1 MRPATHANALRVQA
15 ALGDGFTVVE
25 FEISTRTAAEAASAI
40 GCEVAQIAKS
50 IVFRAVR
57 SGRAVLVIASGIN
70 RVDEQRVA
78 GVIGEAVAR
87 ADPEFVKENTGYT
100 IGGVPPLAIAQ
111 GTAVLLDRD
120 LGRHAQ
126 IWAAAGTPNAV
137 FSLTWDD
144 LVRLTGG
151 VAADIAQSG

>member
-1 MRPATHANALRVQA
+1 MRPATHSNALRVQA

-25 FEISTRTAAEAASAI
+25 FESSTRTAAEAASAI

-57 SGRAVLVIASGIN
+57 SGRPVLVVASGIN
-70 RVDEQRVA
+70 RVDEQKVA

-87 ADPEFVKENTGYT
+87 ADPEFVKKRTGYT
-100 IGGVPPLAIAQ
+100 IGGVPPLAFAQ

-120 LGRHAQ
+120 LGQHAQ
-126 IWAAAGTPNAV
+126 IWAAGGAPNAV
-137 FSLTWDD
+137 FRLTWDD
-144 LVRLTGG
+144 LVRLTSG